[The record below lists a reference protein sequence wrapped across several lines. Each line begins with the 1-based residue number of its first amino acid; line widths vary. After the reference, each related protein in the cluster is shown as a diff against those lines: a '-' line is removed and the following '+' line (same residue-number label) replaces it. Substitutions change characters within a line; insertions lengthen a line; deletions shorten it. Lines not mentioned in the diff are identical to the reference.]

1 MKGAAAANEY
11 KCTGK
16 HAQLVTQFPDQFGH
30 WDFGGMDVRKTMHST
45 LIRLPLRTLSMA
57 ESSTLSKVAPYIQG
71 CPDSQSEH
79 TGTLLPDVGCVMARP
94 CQPAMLSLDLGLFT
108 AEALQRT

>member
-16 HAQLVTQFPDQFGH
+16 HAQLVTQFPDQFCH

-57 ESSTLSKVAPYIQG
+57 ESSTLSKVLFP
-71 CPDSQSEH
+71 SH
-79 TGTLLPDVGCVMARP
+79 LCVEDGSA
-94 CQPAMLSLDLGLFT
+94 
-108 AEALQRT
+108 

>member
-11 KCTGK
+11 KCTGE
-16 HAQLVTQFPDQFGH
+16 HAQLVTQFPDQFSH

-57 ESSTLSKVAPYIQG
+57 ESSTLSKVVLWFPS
-71 CPDSQSEH
+71 CPDPQSEH
-79 TGTLLPDVGCVMARP
+79 THTLLPDV
-94 CQPAMLSLDLGLFT
+94 
-108 AEALQRT
+108 

>member
-16 HAQLVTQFPDQFGH
+16 HAQLVTQFPDQFCH
-30 WDFGGMDVRKTMHST
+30 WDFGGMDVKKTMHST

-57 ESSTLSKVAPYIQG
+57 ESSTLSKVVLLSPT
-71 CPDSQSEH
+71 CLDPESEH
-79 TGTLLPDVGCVMARP
+79 TDMSLLPDV
-94 CQPAMLSLDLGLFT
+94 
-108 AEALQRT
+108 